1 MVPPIN
7 RKDTLASEELAV
19 LPPLSYGLRIPPAG
33 KHAWKEPLNTTIEI
47 HPESLGKLNLDAG
60 EIRDFVVRCL
70 NEHRRLLSRSTGEV
84 LKNAPESAVTLVSL
98 SGLPRVCVKEFRW
111 RGWSHALKGLLR
123 PTQGVRTFRNGWRLQ
138 NDGIPVSVP
147 LALVR
152 EKRLG
157 LVGSEWVVMEAV
169 SNALELDRFLV
180 KMTASEWTAEARR
193 GIVRM
198 FGRFIG
204 SMHSK
209 GIFHSDL
216 KTCNVLVSEDRTRAE
231 LSEDCEDAAPGK
243 RCGAIRFSL
252 LDYDDVR
259 FSSAVPPR
267 KTIKNMVQI
276 FLSTPVAIRATDR
289 LRFLGEYALHVGMTR
304 RQRREIAL
312 EVLEASRGEKILYV
326 SFDGDVR
333 EKWE

>member
-1 MVPPIN
+1 M
-7 RKDTLASEELAV
+7 
-19 LPPLSYGLRIPPAG
+19 
-33 KHAWKEPLNTTIEI
+33 NTNTEI
-47 HPESLGKLNLDAG
+47 HPESPGKLNLDAG

-70 NEHRRLLSRSTGEV
+70 NEHRRLLSRPSREV

-111 RGWSHALKGLLR
+111 RGWRHALKGLFR

-138 NDGIPVSVP
+138 NDGFSVSVP

-157 LVGSEWVVMEAV
+157 LVESEWVVMELV
-169 SNALELDRFLV
+169 PNALELDRFVV
-180 KMTASEWTAEARR
+180 KMTASEWTAEERR
-193 GIVRM
+193 GMVRM

-231 LSEDCEDAAPGK
+231 LRDDCEDAAPG
-243 RCGAIRFSL
+243 RRYGAIRFSL

-259 FSSAVPPR
+259 FSGAVSLR

-304 RQRREIAL
+304 RQRREIAR
-312 EVLEASRGEKILYV
+312 EVVEASRGKKLLYV
-326 SFDGDVR
+326 GFEGDVR